1 MEDVTLTAQEEL
13 AAQAIGLEAMRYL
26 KQTET
31 IRKIARETEKKA
43 IEVLEEIRRV
53 LDDDGL
59 DDPECFQRIES
70 ILAALEDAGIFTS
83 RHDW

>member
-13 AAQAIGLEAMRYL
+13 AAQTIGLEAMRYL

-31 IRKIARETEKKA
+31 IRSIARETEKKA

-53 LDDDGL
+53 LNDDSL
-59 DDPECFQRIES
+59 EDPECFQRIEA
-70 ILAALEDAGIFTS
+70 ILTALENAGIFTS

>member
-13 AAQAIGLEAMRYL
+13 AAQVIGLEAMRYL

-31 IRKIARETEKKA
+31 IRSIARETEKKA

-53 LDDDGL
+53 LDDDSL
-59 DDPECFQRIES
+59 EDSECFQRIEA
-70 ILAALEDAGIFTS
+70 ILTALENAGIFTS

>member
-1 MEDVTLTAQEEL
+1 MEEVTLTAQEEL
-13 AAQAIGLEAMRYL
+13 AAEAMRYL

-31 IRKIARETEKKA
+31 IRRIAQETEKKA

-53 LDDDGL
+53 LNDDSL
-59 DDPECFQRIES
+59 EDPECFQRIEA
-70 ILAALEDAGIFTS
+70 ILTALENAGIFTS

>member
-1 MEDVTLTAQEEL
+1 MEEVTLTAQEEL
-13 AAQAIGLEAMRYL
+13 AAEAIGLEAMRYL

-31 IRKIARETEKKA
+31 IRRIAQETEKKA

-53 LDDDGL
+53 LNDDSL
-59 DDPECFQRIES
+59 EDPECFQRIEA
-70 ILAALEDAGIFTS
+70 ILTALENAGIFTS

>member
-1 MEDVTLTAQEEL
+1 MEEVKLTAQEEL

-31 IRKIARETEKKA
+31 IRSIARETEKKA

-53 LDDDGL
+53 LDDDSL
-59 DDPECFQRIES
+59 EDPECFQRIEA
-70 ILAALEDAGIFTS
+70 ILTALENAGIFTS